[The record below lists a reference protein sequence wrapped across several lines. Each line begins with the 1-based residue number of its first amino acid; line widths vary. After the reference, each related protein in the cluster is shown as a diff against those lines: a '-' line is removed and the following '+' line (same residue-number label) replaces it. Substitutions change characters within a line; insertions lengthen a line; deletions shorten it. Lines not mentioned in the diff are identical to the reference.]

1 MRKITTEEL
10 GRIVMNF
17 NRKNLSLPE
26 NFKVEINYTYGDVF
40 PDVLRLKF
48 RDVSVTIS
56 SIEDYAEAMRKS
68 QTISN
73 KIHEYRSMDT
83 RKRQDK

>member
-10 GRIVMNF
+10 GRIAMNF